1 MSICLNLVLIKS
13 IIVIMNKEYKL
24 DTENIN
30 SQVKFLASLKG
41 YTVGKLKEKIN
52 VTYGKNDKASNFR
65 NKMALGRL
73 RISELAEIA
82 EILGYEIILRE
93 TK

>member
-1 MSICLNLVLIKS
+1 
-13 IIVIMNKEYKL
+13 MNKEYKL

-41 YTVGKLKEKIN
+41 YTLGKLKEKIN
-52 VTYGKNDKASNFR
+52 LVYGKKDKVSNFG
-65 NKMALGRL
+65 NKMKFGRL
-73 RISELAEIA
+73 RVSDMAEIA

-93 TK
+93 VE